1 MNAGLRWPLLRKNN
15 YNDNWNDR
23 ILPETFDVEFGSHS
37 GCSYGVGG
45 LDRVR
50 SGVFGNDLLDRQT
63 VLRTVLLYQDPI
75 RRRQLRVS
83 LKPVHIQN
91 TPSVFMCL
99 YTLQL
104 KLNPR

>member
-1 MNAGLRWPLLRKNN
+1 MNAGLRWQLLRKNN

-23 ILPETFDVEFGSHS
+23 IWPETFDVEFGSYS
-37 GCSYGVGG
+37 GCSHGVGG

-50 SGVFGNDLLDRQT
+50 PGVLGDDLLDSQT
-63 VLRTVLLYQDPI
+63 VLRTVLLHQDPI
-75 RRRQLRVS
+75 RRRKLRVS

-99 YTLQL
+99 YTLKL
-104 KLNPR
+104 KLNP